1 MTKESALLGIA
12 GIILGIG
19 IYSKTQ
25 AIIPSLIPTIIGIG
39 LIIFC
44 KEENRIDKRRDKK

>member
-19 IYSKTQ
+19 IYSKTN
-25 AIIPSLIPTIIGIG
+25 AIIPSLVPAIIGIA
-39 LIIFC
+39 LIIFY
-44 KEENRIDKRRDKK
+44 KEENKIEKRRDKK